1 MHLIILL
8 KCGLD
13 LQKELCYLPYESIL
27 RSFKDYLGSKL
38 HGLVSAESQ
47 PSLC

>member
-1 MHLIILL
+1 MWAGFAEGAL
-8 KCGLD
+8 
-13 LQKELCYLPYESIL
+13 YLPCESIL